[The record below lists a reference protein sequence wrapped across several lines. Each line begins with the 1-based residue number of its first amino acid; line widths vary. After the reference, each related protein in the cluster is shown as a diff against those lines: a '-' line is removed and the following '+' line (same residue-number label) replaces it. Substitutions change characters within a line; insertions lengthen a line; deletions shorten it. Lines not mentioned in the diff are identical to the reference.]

1 LDITPVTLEG
11 RHVRLEPLSHAN
23 GAALV
28 AAASDGE
35 LWRSAVTVVPDA
47 SSVSSYIESTL
58 GALREGRELPFAIV
72 RRSSG
77 VVVGS
82 TRFRGID
89 RVHVRVEIGS
99 TWLAASAQRTAINTE
114 AKLLLLSYAF
124 DHWGCIRV
132 ELLTDVLNAQSR
144 AAILRL
150 GAVEE
155 GVLRNHMR
163 MPGGRLRDSAC
174 YSIIPAEWPRVRAG
188 LEARLRD

>member
-11 RHVRLEPLSHAN
+11 RHVRLEPLTHAN

-35 LWRSAVTVVPDA
+35 LWSSTVTVVPDA

-72 RRSSG
+72 R
-77 VVVGS
+77 
-82 TRFRGID
+82 